1 MVPGCAGR
9 YRLER
14 PGSCYRCHHG
24 FPPEGKRTYS
34 PTSKKEPR
42 TQEAGSMRG
51 NLLLHA
57 PDLVISIKVLDG
69 RWSEHEGLAV
79 VASTRKYDVRV
90 KSDKHSFVNQPPC
103 NWVVWVKELLDSSL
117 VHISGDDFL
126 FVFSEGL
133 EGLLHTFFFRSFLG
147 RLALTHP
154 FLFPELE
161 HIYPSGKSPLTDYYN
176 KAAETHKKG
185 EPYHVAILVA
195 PFMNVKPLR
204 HLLGQPE
211 DKGACAHDDGCC
223 FLSSYEVDQLRKKLE
238 WLHAQESTR

>member
-1 MVPGCAGR
+1 MLV
-9 YRLER
+9 
-14 PGSCYRCHHG
+14 
-24 FPPEGKRTYS
+24 PPE
-34 PTSKKEPR
+34 EP
-42 TQEAGSMRG
+42 QEARGMRG

-57 PDLVISIKVLDG
+57 PDLVISINMLDG
-69 RWSEHEGLAV
+69 RRGEKEGLLPSV
-79 VASTRKYDVRV
+79 TQENDSVR
-90 KSDKHSFVNQPPC
+90 SDDAFVSQRQGD
-103 NWVVWVKELLDSSL
+103 WVVRIKILMDRVIRG
-117 VHISGDDFL
+117 VFGDDFL
-126 FVFSEGL
+126 LIFSESL

-176 KAAETHKKG
+176 KAAEAHKKG

>member
-1 MVPGCAGR
+1 M
-9 YRLER
+9 
-14 PGSCYRCHHG
+14 
-24 FPPEGKRTYS
+24 
-34 PTSKKEPR
+34 KE
-42 TQEAGSMRG
+42 

-57 PDLVISIKVLDG
+57 PDLVISIKMLDSRRG
-69 RWSEHEGLAV
+69 EHEGLAV
-79 VASTRKYDVRV
+79 VASTREYDTGM
-90 KSDKHSFVNQPPC
+90 KSDKDAFINQSSR
-103 NWVVWVKELLDSSL
+103 NWAVWVKKLMDGSL

-126 FVFSEGL
+126 FVFSESL
-133 EGLLHTFFFRSFLG
+133 EGLLHTFFFRTFMG

-176 KAAETHKKG
+176 KAAEAHKKG

-211 DKGACAHDDGCC
+211 DKGTCAHDDGCC

-238 WLHAQESTR
+238 WLHAQECTR